1 LVTTDGDLGFNLM
14 DTKPQPIH
22 GATEAIKAL
31 HDSRTMA
38 YVICSG
44 AGAGLTEL
52 LWSVPGCSRTLIASE
67 FPYHPRAFADLIGR
81 APEQYS
87 SIDAAIAL
95 AAAGYLKAQQILAE
109 AGELVTPIASLG
121 LTAAVSTD
129 RLRRGEDSV
138 YIAIRTTD
146 RLATV
151 AARFPRGQM
160 SRRDEGQLCDLLGL
174 NCLLWA
180 AGLDQVP
187 VPQLP
192 VESNELRGNR
202 LLSPSLVALDFAAAS
217 LPALVDANGR
227 VKTLEAISPEEHV
240 IFPGSFNPL
249 HFGHDL
255 CAQAVSLISGKQV
268 VFEIAAANADKSA
281 IAYEVL
287 SERALQFRGRWP
299 VLVSEGLPLF
309 IDKARAYG
317 GFSFVLGLDTAVRL
331 FEVRY
336 FKGESERDAI
346 AEELRALG
354 VRFYVCDRGDDP
366 LALPALLADVRFEG
380 LFVPV
385 QVRFPISSS
394 EIRAAFT
401 EGAYGAG

>member
-1 LVTTDGDLGFNLM
+1 MSESIAGV
-14 DTKPQPIH
+14 H
-22 GATEAIKAL
+22 EAIQEL
-31 HDSRTMA
+31 HNSRTMA

-67 FPYHPRAFADLIGR
+67 FPYHPSAFANLIGR
-81 APEQYS
+81 VPEQYS
-87 SIDAAIAL
+87 SINAAVAL
-95 AAAGYLKAQQILAE
+95 AAAGHLKAQQILAE
-109 AGELVTPIASLG
+109 AGGLATPIVSLG

-129 RLRRGEDSV
+129 RVRRGEDTAF
-138 YIAIRTTD
+138 IAVRTAE
-146 RLATV
+146 RLAAV
-151 AARFPRGQM
+151 AARFPRGRV
-160 SRRDEGQLCDLLGL
+160 SRGEEGKLCDLLGL

-180 AGLDQVP
+180 AGLEQVP
-187 VPQLP
+187 LPELP
-192 VESNELRGNR
+192 VESNELREDR
-202 LLSPSLVALDFAAAS
+202 RLSPSPVDLDIAAIS
-217 LPALVDANGR
+217 LPALVDADGR
-227 VKTLEAISPEEHV
+227 FETLEALSPEEYV

-255 CAQAVSLISGKQV
+255 CAQAVSAISGKRV

-281 IAYEVL
+281 IAREVV

-299 VLVSEGLPLF
+299 VLIADGVPLF

-331 FEVRY
+331 FDPRY
-336 FKGESERDAI
+336 FAGEIERDAV
-346 AEELRALG
+346 AEELRLLG

-366 LALPALLADVRFEG
+366 LALPALIADARYAG

-385 QVRFPISSS
+385 QVHFPISSS
-394 EIRAAFT
+394 EIRASAIADRT
-401 EGAYGAG
+401 EAG